1 MTERDH
7 LPFSADNTHDRARM
21 LSMNEVTSEKKSILV
36 VDDDIGTR
44 SLVVDAICQAGAYEV
59 TEASDGVEGL
69 EKLGENHF
77 DMVICDVM
85 MPGMNGMD
93 LLDKIREIKPTTHVI
108 LITAYPTIGL
118 TVSAMKTGAV
128 DFLAKPFNIDD
139 LLYKVDVYLRAKT
152 ILSEYDKQTTAT
164 SLTTKISDLSTRSYI
179 YDKIELTKN
188 NDEIFQEMVDLALKV
203 VGGEACSILLYD
215 KDHQEFDAV
224 VVKGVSQTFFKSVIM
239 PSFYS
244 ILKDTVRRKEPLLRN
259 IIKNT
264 AYSSVICSP
273 LKIRDQVFGIIA
285 LSGKSNEHVYTERD
299 LYYIQSIANRA
310 SLNIENRILYESL
323 YTNLLSTF
331 QSLVASIQARDY
343 YTEEHSVRVTDIV
356 IRTADAMGCSPSEI
370 ESLKIAATLHDIGKI
385 SVPDD
390 ILLKPGRLTTYE
402 FDVIKKHPVI
412 GENILKPLPILD
424 TERLIIRHHH
434 ERWDG
439 TGYPDGL
446 EGSNIPFFSRMLAV
460 ADAFDAMTNN
470 RPYRKAM
477 DIDAAV
483 AELKRNVNR
492 QFDEEIVNYF
502 ISTLHRGT
510 TVSPRG
516 ILPDT
521 GQLL

>member
-1 MTERDH
+1 
-7 LPFSADNTHDRARM
+7 
-21 LSMNEVTSEKKSILV
+21 MNDVIPEKKSILV

-44 SLVVDAICQAGAYEV
+44 SLVVDAICQAGNYAV
-59 TEASDGVEGL
+59 IEASDGVEGL
-69 EKLGENHF
+69 EKLTQNHF

-93 LLDKIREIKPTTHVI
+93 LLDKIREIKPTTRVI
-108 LITAYPTIGL
+108 IITAYPTIGL

-139 LLYKVDVYLRAKT
+139 LLYKVDVHLRAKT
-152 ILSEYDKQTTAT
+152 ILSEYEKQTTSP

-215 KDHQEFDAV
+215 KDYQDFDAV
-224 VVKGVSQTFFKSVIM
+224 VVKGVSQTFFKSVII
-239 PSFYS
+239 PSLYS
-244 ILKDTVRRKEPLLRN
+244 ILKDTIRRKEPLLRN

-273 LKIRDQVFGIIA
+273 LKMRDQVFGIIA
-285 LSGKSNEHVYTERD
+285 LSGKNNEHVYTERD

-310 SLNIENRILYESL
+310 SLNIENRLLYESL

-331 QSLVASIQARDY
+331 QSLVASVQARDY
-343 YTEEHSVRVTDIV
+343 YTEEHSMRVKDIV
-356 IRTADAMGCSPSEI
+356 IRTAEAMSCSPSEI

-385 SVPDD
+385 SIPDD

-439 TGYPDGL
+439 NGYPDGFQ
-446 EGSNIPFFSRMLAV
+446 GSNIPFFSRMLAV

-477 DIDAAV
+477 EIDAAV

-492 QFDEEIVNYF
+492 QFDEEIVDYF
-502 ISTLHRGT
+502 ISTLHRGPT
-510 TVSPRG
+510 IAPRG
-516 ILPDT
+516 ILPNS
-521 GQLL
+521 GQLA